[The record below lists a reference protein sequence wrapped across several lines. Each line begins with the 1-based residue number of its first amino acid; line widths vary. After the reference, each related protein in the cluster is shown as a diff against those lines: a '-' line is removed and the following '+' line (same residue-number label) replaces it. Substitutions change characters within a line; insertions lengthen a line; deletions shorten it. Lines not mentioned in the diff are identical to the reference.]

1 MRRHLII
8 GAVLIVLSGGGV
20 AWQVHG
26 ASNAALAKGDRPT
39 FVCPLAGHP
48 GTR

>member
-8 GAVLIVLSGGGV
+8 GAVLVVLSGGGV
-20 AWQVHG
+20 AWQAHA
-26 ASNAALAKGDRPT
+26 ASDVALAKGDRPV
-39 FVCPLAGHP
+39 FVCPLGAHP